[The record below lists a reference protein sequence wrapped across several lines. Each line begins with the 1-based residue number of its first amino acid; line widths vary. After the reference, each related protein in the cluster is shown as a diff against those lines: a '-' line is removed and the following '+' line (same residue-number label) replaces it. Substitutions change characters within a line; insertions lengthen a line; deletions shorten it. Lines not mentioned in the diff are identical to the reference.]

1 MVNFPTQIPDCDSCS
16 PAFLDLLLSSDA
28 SICSATAFPRLGN
41 CGHVVSVHIDFP
53 LNSQWDAS
61 SHQIAYDYSCVDWD
75 GLCGYLRDVPWE
87 QIFKLGASAA
97 TSEFC
102 AWVWVEIDIIFV
114 IENIGSNLIHFHG
127 FQLLV
132 LLQ

>member
-1 MVNFPTQIPDCDSCS
+1 M
-16 PAFLDLLLSSDA
+16 
-28 SICSATAFPRLGN
+28 AFPPLGN
-41 CGHVVSVHIDFP
+41 CGHVVSVSIDFP

-61 SHQIAYDYSCVDWD
+61 SHHIAYDYSCVDWD
-75 GLCGYLRDVPWE
+75 GLYLRDVPWE
-87 QIFKLGASAA
+87 HIFKLGASAA

-114 IENIGSNLIHFHG
+114 IENIRSNLIHFHG

-132 LLQ
+132 LLP